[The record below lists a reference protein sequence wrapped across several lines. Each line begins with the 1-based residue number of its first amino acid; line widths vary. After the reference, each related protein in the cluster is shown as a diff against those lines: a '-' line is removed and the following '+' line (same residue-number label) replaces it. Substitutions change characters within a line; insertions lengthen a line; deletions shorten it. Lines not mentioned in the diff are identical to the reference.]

1 MSKDTSIGK
10 NLVAATGGAWIGE
23 LVTIPFDSLKVLSQ
37 INTTKGARPST
48 VALARSTISEYGA
61 TSLWS
66 GLHAGLLRHLLF
78 ASLRIGCVE
87 SQLQRLQRDPR
98 ATAPPLGR
106 KVWGVPRKCCLGR
119 RAAPTGPCDH

>member
-1 MSKDTSIGK
+1 MGKDTSIGK
-10 NLVAATGGAWIGE
+10 NLMSATGGAWIGE

-37 INTTKGARPST
+37 INTTKQARPST

-61 TSLWS
+61 ASLWS

-87 SQLQRLQRDPR
+87 MTADTACSAIPSSRRRSSGCR
-98 ATAPPLGR
+98 A
-106 KVWGVPRKCCLGR
+106 WS
-119 RAAPTGPCDH
+119 GP